1 MPIKRNFSEEEKE
14 EEMVEVKVE
23 VEEEEDQTRESNN
36 FFHFISFLYQRDV
49 LYDWKG

>member
-14 EEMVEVKVE
+14 EKMEV
-23 VEEEEDQTRESNN
+23 EEDQTRESNN